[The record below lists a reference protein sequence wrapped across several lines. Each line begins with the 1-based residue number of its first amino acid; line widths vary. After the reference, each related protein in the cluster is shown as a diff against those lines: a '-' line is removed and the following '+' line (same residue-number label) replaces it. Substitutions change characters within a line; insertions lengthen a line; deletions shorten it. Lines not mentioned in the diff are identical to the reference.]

1 MPTLR
6 EFVTDVLQQ
15 SGIQSDADEIIKQ
28 ITDIARERAE
38 NNVAAISDEEV
49 REMVINNAELAQ
61 KLAREKEAKAEA
73 EAQRRIEEER
83 LKAEQKAEQQRI
95 KEEERTAKRIEK
107 ERKRAEGEQLAL
119 F

>member
-49 REMVINNAELAQ
+49 REMVINNADLANRIAEE
-61 KLAREKEAKAEA
+61 KRLKEEARAREKAL
-73 EAQRRIEEER
+73 EEER
-83 LKAEQKAEQQRI
+83 KAKEKMEKAL
-95 KEEERTAKRIEK
+95 EK
-107 ERKRAEGEQLAL
+107 ERKTSEGEQMSL